1 MKDSRTN
8 KPFWINGN
16 NSNCKYRFD
25 VPRFGF
31 VLLTEILLLL
41 LLLLLLIALALI
53 FAFCKSLIFESY
65 NLLHDGAKSPY
76 DCNDCK
82 INKAGS
88 VTSRSSNGGSA
99 ARRQFPH
106 I

>member
-1 MKDSRTN
+1 MRLWLEVLGLSLVKDSRTN
-8 KPFWINGN
+8 KPIWINGN
-16 NSNCKYRFD
+16 NSNCKNRFD
-25 VPRFGF
+25 HPRFG
-31 VLLTEILLLL
+31 
-41 LLLLLLIALALI
+41 
-53 FAFCKSLIFESY
+53 KSLIFESY

-76 DCNDCK
+76 NCNDCK